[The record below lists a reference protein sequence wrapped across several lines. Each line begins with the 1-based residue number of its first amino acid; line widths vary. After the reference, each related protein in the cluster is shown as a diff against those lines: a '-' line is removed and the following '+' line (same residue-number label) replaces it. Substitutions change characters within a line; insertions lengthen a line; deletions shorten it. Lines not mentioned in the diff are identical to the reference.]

1 MSQELGL
8 VGKLEDESID
18 KLNRGKGLGLG
29 GKGQSGGNRTGAREP
44 QGDCNEC

>member
-18 KLNRGKGLGLG
+18 KLSRGKGLGF
-29 GKGQSGGNRTGAREP
+29 GKGQSGSNRTGVREP
-44 QGDCNEC
+44 RGLE